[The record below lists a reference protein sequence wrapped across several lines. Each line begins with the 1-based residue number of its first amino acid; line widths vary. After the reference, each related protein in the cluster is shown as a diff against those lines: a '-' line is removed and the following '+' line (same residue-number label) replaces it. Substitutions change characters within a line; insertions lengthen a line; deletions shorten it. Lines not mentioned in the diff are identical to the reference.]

1 MSEPLDLKTTAIIGT
16 IIAAVIGGLKYF
28 ARWRTP
34 EDARFDRGVRD
45 ELRKEIERW
54 QRRYD
59 DLVSRHD
66 ELVQRL
72 DRMHQE
78 LLDEKRA
85 CAEKIGEMEEKMQ
98 LFIETAG
105 TCARDGCPTRM
116 SLSESGSFR
125 RALRRES
132 DENHIAEKKGN

>member
-1 MSEPLDLKTTAIIGT
+1 MSEPLDLKTTAVIGS
-16 IIAAVIGGLKYF
+16 IIAAVIAGLKYF

-45 ELRKEIERW
+45 ELRKEIASW

-59 DLVSRHD
+59 DLVRRHD
-66 ELVQRL
+66 EIVQRL

-85 CAEKIGEMEEKMQ
+85 CADKIAGMEEKMQ
-98 LFIETAG
+98 AFIEAHGVCDRTE
-105 TCARDGCPTRM
+105 CPSRIDPDA
-116 SLSESGSFR
+116 SGAFR

-132 DENHIAEKKGN
+132 DENHIAEKKGD

>member
-1 MSEPLDLKTTAIIGT
+1 MSEPLDLKTTAVIGS
-16 IIAAVIGGLKYF
+16 IIAAVIAGLKYF

-59 DLVSRHD
+59 DLVRRHD

-85 CAEKIGEMEEKMQ
+85 CADKISEMEEKVQ
-98 LFIETAG
+98 AFIEAAG
-105 TCARDGCPTRM
+105 TCGREGCPTRV
-116 SLSESGSFR
+116 SLSESGAFR
-125 RALRRES
+125 RALREG
-132 DENHIAEKKGN
+132 E

>member
-1 MSEPLDLKTTAIIGT
+1 MSEPLDLKTTAVIGSV
-16 IIAAVIGGLKYF
+16 IAAVIAGLKYF

-59 DLVSRHD
+59 DLVKRHD

-85 CAEKIGEMEEKMQ
+85 CADKIAQMEEKVQ
-98 LFIETAG
+98 AFLEAAG
-105 TCARDGCPTRM
+105 TCGREGCPTRIN
-116 SLSESGSFR
+116 LSESGSFR
-125 RALRRES
+125 RAIRES
-132 DENHIAEKKGN
+132 GE